1 MWNKTSNSLQA
12 QEGKK
17 GGTFCAA
24 VITAEE
30 ALEQVKMKP
39 YDVHEL
45 GAPDGLMNK
54 EKAGPLRSKANEK

>member
-45 GAPDGLMNK
+45 GAPDGLMNN
-54 EKAGPLRSKANEK
+54 EKSGPLRSKANEK